1 MIMNDTMPDLADVSD
16 QIETVTSSEFSAV
29 VLAGAGPIAV
39 EFMSYGCP
47 HCRTIE
53 PVLQRV
59 AEMVKS
65 KEKIVR
71 VNVAIEP
78 ELASSYNVE
87 GTPSLIMFLNG
98 RQVGRIEGP
107 NPTVA
112 SVLTAVTHPFNR

>member
-1 MIMNDTMPDLADVSD
+1 MNDTMTNLAEVSD
-16 QIETVTSSEFSAV
+16 QIETVTGSEFNAV
-29 VLAGAGPIAV
+29 VLEGEGPIAV

-65 KEKIVR
+65 KEKIFR
-71 VNVAIEP
+71 VNVAVEQ
-78 ELASSYNVE
+78 ELANSYE
-87 GTPSLIMFLNG
+87 IQGTPSLIMFLHG

-107 NPTVA
+107 SPTVA
-112 SVLTAVTHPFNR
+112 SVLTAVTHPFKP